1 MQGGAFFRPGDL
13 VAHIDRDG
21 VSPIGFDSWSREGS
35 VDEESTFVHPI
46 RSNDSSSD
54 VKIVSRPAS
63 CKKVQLLSDLLQWIG
78 AYQ

>member
-1 MQGGAFFRPGDL
+1 MQGGAFFRPSDL

-21 VSPIGFDSWSREGS
+21 VSPIGFDGRSRKGS
-35 VDEESTFVHPI
+35 VDEESAFVHSI

-54 VKIVSRPAS
+54 VEIVSGPGS
-63 CKKVQLLSDLLQWIG
+63 CMKVQLLSDLLKWIG